1 MRDPKV
7 FLHELEILINQ
18 QVRYVVGMAARCPAE
33 GDEAWDR
40 LRQRYG
46 VEKASARP
54 RRDRHRGAPPEEVR
68 AILESIRDMARPAL
82 RHFEGQYADRIQHDP
97 ALSGWVRRLHGRL
110 AALHELATDPRA
122 EQTARSPVQS
132 WTQIAVS

>member
-40 LRQRYG
+40 LRDRYG
-46 VEKASARP
+46 VEKATARP
-54 RRDRHRGAPPEEVR
+54 ERHRHRGAPPEEVQ
-68 AILESIRDMARPAL
+68 AILEAIRDLARPAL
-82 RHFEGQYADRIQHDP
+82 RHFEGQYADRIQRDR

-110 AALHELATDPRA
+110 SSLHELAADPRA
-122 EQTARSPVQS
+122 EETTRSPVHS